1 MRKTSVSR
9 KIFVVFNTIFLCTLA
24 LLCFLPLLNL
34 FAISLS
40 GKAAANSGRVTFWP
54 IDFTVMAYQKTFQ
67 NNNFVRSLMIS
78 FARTIV
84 GTAVSM
90 GVITMAG
97 YALSRDFIGG
107 DASNYETKLRL
118 ALTSSDDL
126 PDVFPVYSAQLA
138 ADMIES
144 GMVKDITDDITN
156 LMPDRLKEIYDQY
169 PNTYST
175 VTKDG
180 KIYGMAVSPHLTEGE
195 VMIIRQDWLDN
206 LGLEAPTTIDEFE
219 EVIRAFTEDDPDGN
233 GEKDTYGF
241 TYEGDTIYNNGWC
254 ADPVT
259 IFSVYT
265 GKNLPGQWQE
275 DEDGKLVYGSL
286 DEGNKKALERLARWH
301 ANGWTFQEA
310 AATGAWDAMTQ
321 FTEGKAGIFIGR
333 PWCIDSVKDVTSVAP
348 DAVVKAY
355 PNILQ
360 ENGEMT
366 YQDAEL
372 NDGWL
377 MFNKNFNNMEAFFE
391 YYDWAYNPA
400 FGTDGFKY
408 GYLDGYDYQIQGDK
422 VVFDSNLFDPPVA
435 DAFMPGKSTVFKNS
449 PGFSAMEAYAAV
461 RDGKEPETGA
471 EIRAAA
477 HFESSYN
484 CAEGYA
490 IANDYKEYQ
499 NPSLF
504 KAAPTAS
511 MSKYWEQLQTMEKQ
525 VYTNIIYGNESI
537 DAFDKFV
544 EDWYAQ
550 GGDKITEEVNEWYQS
565 VK

>member
-1 MRKTSVSR
+1 MKKRAIGSLVLVSAMAMGSTGAFAADAT
-9 KIFVVFNTIFLCTLA
+9 KNADGKYDPEITITIGKQQDENTGRYGDGEDINKNPMTELTRESLGINMETTL
-24 LLCFLPLLNL
+24 L
-34 FAISLS
+34 
-40 GKAAANSGRVTFWP
+40 
-54 IDFTVMAYQKTFQ
+54 
-67 NNNFVRSLMIS
+67 
-78 FARTIV
+78 
-84 GTAVSM
+84 
-90 GVITMAG
+90 
-97 YALSRDFIGG
+97 GG

-504 KAAPTAS
+504 KGAPTAS

>member
-1 MRKTSVSR
+1 MKKKAMGSLVLASAMALSSTG
-9 KIFVVFNTIFLCTLA
+9 VFAAEATKDENGKYDPAITITIGKQLDENTGRYGDGEDINKNPMTELA
-24 LLCFLPLLNL
+24 LEKLGIKMETTLL
-34 FAISLS
+34 
-40 GKAAANSGRVTFWP
+40 
-54 IDFTVMAYQKTFQ
+54 
-67 NNNFVRSLMIS
+67 
-78 FARTIV
+78 
-84 GTAVSM
+84 
-90 GVITMAG
+90 
-97 YALSRDFIGG
+97 GG
-107 DASNYETKLRL
+107 DASNYDTKLRL
-118 ALTSSDDL
+118 ALTSSEDL

-144 GMVKDITDDITN
+144 GMVKEITDDIEN
-156 LMPDRLKEIYDQY
+156 LMPERLKEIYDQY
-169 PNTYST
+169 PNTFST

-180 KIYGMAVSPHLTEGE
+180 KIYGLAVSPHLTEGQ

-233 GEKDTYGF
+233 GKQDTYGF

-259 IFSVYT
+259 IFSVYS
-265 GKNLPGQWQE
+265 GKFIPGQWQE

-286 DEGNKKALERLARWH
+286 NEGNKKALERMAKWH

-333 PWCIDSVKDVTSVAP
+333 PWCIGSVADVTSVAP
-348 DAVVKAY
+348 EAIVKAY

-377 MFNKNFNNMEAFFE
+377 MFNKDFENMEAFFE
-391 YYDWAYNPA
+391 YYDWAYASA
-400 FGTDGFKY
+400 FGDEGYEY
-408 GYLDGYDYQIQGDK
+408 GYLEGYDYQVQGDK
-422 VVFDSNLFDPPVA
+422 VVFDSNLFDPPVS
-435 DAFMPGKSTVFKNS
+435 DAFMPGKSTVFKNT
-449 PGFSAMEAYAAV
+449 PGFSSMEAYASVYA
-461 RDGKEPETGA
+461 GNEPTTGA
-471 EIRAAA
+471 EIKAAA
-477 HFESSYN
+477 HFESDYN
-484 CAEGYA
+484 TAEGYA
-490 IANDYKEYQ
+490 IANEYSDYQQQSK
-499 NPSLF
+499 F

-511 MSKYWEQLQTMEKQ
+511 MTKYWEQLQTMEKQ

-550 GGDKITEEVNEWYQS
+550 GGEQITKEVNEWYES